1 MSFKIPGWKKNL
13 YILWVC
19 DFIMGMGFQLS
30 MPFMSLY
37 IKTLGHFDRFQ
48 LNMWSGLA
56 FSATYLISSWMAP
69 IWGKIADRHGR
80 KKVMLI
86 ATIGDGTMVLCMA
99 FVQQAYQLALFR
111 LLQGF
116 FAGYVANTSALI
128 ASEVP
133 TKHSGKALS
142 TLSTGTTGGM
152 LVGPLF
158 GGVIAN
164 FCGYRLTFFLTGLAY
179 LIVFG
184 LTLFFVKEHNFTPI
198 SKDQLISAHKLFQ
211 QLEHPQVVLGM
222 LVTTLII
229 QAGNNSIAP
238 VISLYVQQ
246 LLHGKG
252 QVDLMSGL
260 IAALPGIATIIIA
273 PIFGEWGDHIGTQK
287 ILLSGLVF
295 AILIYI
301 PQAFVTSVWQLAI
314 LRFLVGISDAALLP
328 QVQSLLAKNSPD
340 KYSGRIFSYN
350 QSAQFLGNI
359 FGPLIGSTVSGIW
372 SYSGVFLST
381 ALLVSG
387 NLIWIKCK
395 IR

>member
-1 MSFKIPGWKKNL
+1 MTKKIPGWKRNL
-13 YILWVC
+13 HVLWIC

-37 IKTLGHFDRFQ
+37 IKTLGTFNRFQ

-69 IWGKIADRHGR
+69 IWGKIADQRGR
-80 KKVMLI
+80 KRVMLLS
-86 ATIGDGTMVLCMA
+86 TIGSGIMVLGMG
-99 FVQQAYQLALFR
+99 FVRHAYQLALLR

-152 LVGPLF
+152 LIGPLF
-158 GGVIAN
+158 GGVIASM
-164 FCGYRLTFFLTGLAY
+164 CGYRLTFILTGLAY
-179 LIVFG
+179 LVVFG
-184 LTLFFVKEHNFTPI
+184 LTFFFVTEHNFTPV
-198 SKDQLISAHKLFQ
+198 SKEQTVSARKLFAK
-211 QLEHPQVVLGM
+211 LEYPKVIIGM
-222 LVTTLII
+222 LLTTLIV

-238 VISLYVQQ
+238 VISLFVQE

-260 IAALPGIATIIIA
+260 IAALPGIATIIVA
-273 PIFGEWGDHIGTQK
+273 PLFGELGDRIGTQK
-287 ILLSGLVF
+287 ILIAGSIF
-295 AILIYI
+295 AILVYI
-301 PQAFVTSVWQLAI
+301 PQAFVTNVWQLAV

-328 QVQSLLAKNSPD
+328 QVQSLLAKYSPNE
-340 KYSGRIFSYN
+340 YSGRIFSFN

-359 FGPLIGSTVSGIW
+359 VGPLIGSMISGLMG
-372 SYSGVFLST
+372 YSGVFIST
-381 ALLVSG
+381 ACQWHLT
-387 NLIWIKCK
+387 
-395 IR
+395 

>member
-1 MSFKIPGWKKNL
+1 MRSKIPGWKKNL

-86 ATIGDGTMVLCMA
+86 STIGDGAMVLCMA
-99 FVQQAYQLALFR
+99 FVQHAYQLALFR

-158 GGVIAN
+158 GGVIASL
-164 FCGYRLTFFLTGLAY
+164 CGYRLTFFLTGLAY

-184 LTLFFVKEHNFTPI
+184 LTIFLVKEHNFTPVP
-198 SKDQLISAHKLFQ
+198 KNQTLSARKLFR
-211 QLEHPQVVLGM
+211 QLEYPQVVLKM
-222 LVTTLII
+222 LITTLIV

-246 LLHGKG
+246 LLH
-252 QVDLMSGL
+252 
-260 IAALPGIATIIIA
+260 A
-273 PIFGEWGDHIGTQK
+273 
-287 ILLSGLVF
+287 
-295 AILIYI
+295 
-301 PQAFVTSVWQLAI
+301 
-314 LRFLVGISDAALLP
+314 
-328 QVQSLLAKNSPD
+328 
-340 KYSGRIFSYN
+340 
-350 QSAQFLGNI
+350 
-359 FGPLIGSTVSGIW
+359 
-372 SYSGVFLST
+372 
-381 ALLVSG
+381 
-387 NLIWIKCK
+387 
-395 IR
+395 

>member
-372 SYSGVFLST
+372 NYSGVFLST

>member
-1 MSFKIPGWKKNL
+1 
-13 YILWVC
+13 
-19 DFIMGMGFQLS
+19 
-30 MPFMSLY
+30 MSLY

-56 FSATYLISSWMAP
+56 FSATYLVSSWMAP

-86 ATIGDGTMVLCMA
+86 STIGDGAMVLCMA
-99 FVQQAYQLALFR
+99 FVQHAYQLALFR

-158 GGVIAN
+158 GGVIASL
-164 FCGYRLTFFLTGLAY
+164 CGYRLTFFLTGLAY
-179 LIVFG
+179 LIVFT
-184 LTLFFVKEHNFTPI
+184 LTIFFVKEHNFTPVPK
-198 SKDQLISAHKLFQ
+198 SQTLSARKLFR
-211 QLEHPQVVLGM
+211 QLEYPQVVLGM
-222 LVTTLII
+222 LITTLIV

-273 PIFGEWGDHIGTQK
+273 PIFGEWGDRIGTQK
-287 ILLSGLVF
+287 ILIGGLIFKDVDGIIYGMIINYIF
-295 AILIYI
+295 ALVVDKLMYGINAGKLALIVTTKGKEVIAVIDQKLERGATLIDAYGGYQFEHKDIVLCACSNKEMFLMEQEIKEVDNNAFTIILESNEVLGEGFKNLKIA
-301 PQAFVTSVWQLAI
+301 QSKTK
-314 LRFLVGISDAALLP
+314 ISK
-328 QVQSLLAKNSPD
+328 KND
-340 KYSGRIFSYN
+340 
-350 QSAQFLGNI
+350 
-359 FGPLIGSTVSGIW
+359 
-372 SYSGVFLST
+372 
-381 ALLVSG
+381 
-387 NLIWIKCK
+387 
-395 IR
+395 